1 MRLSEAHRRR
11 LRCGNADQAGAGLTQ
26 KKLAELVDRDQSEI
40 SRIEAGKT
48 ALTVPLLLRMAKV
61 LKVPPGKLLDETRD
75 KAA

>member
-1 MRLSEAHRRR
+1 MKAIRIARTR
-11 LRCGNADQAGAGLTQ
+11 AGLTQ

-61 LKVPPGKLLDETRD
+61 LKVPAGKLLDETRD

>member
-1 MRLSEAHRRR
+1 MKTIRIARTR
-11 LRCGNADQAGAGLTQ
+11 AGLTQ

-61 LKVPPGKLLDETRD
+61 LKVPAGKLLDETRD

>member
-1 MRLSEAHRRR
+1 MKTIRIARTR
-11 LRCGNADQAGAGLTQ
+11 AGLTQ

-48 ALTVPLLLRMAKV
+48 ALTVPLLLRMAKA
-61 LKVPPGKLLDETRD
+61 LKVPPGKLLDEIRD